1 MNFTSIIS
9 LKIFLL
15 SICFFQCLN
24 VYCQKDIDNLK
35 FKKHTIYLF
44 SRGTKTKSGLIADK
58 FNISDKNITHV
69 GIGFIKNDSLK
80 IYNVIDCDTDIKL
93 LKDQLK
99 PGDDGVPY
107 FYVIDLNGKIV
118 EVVSGKYT
126 EGKMDKI
133 QEAID

>member
-1 MNFTSIIS
+1 
-9 LKIFLL
+9 
-15 SICFFQCLN
+15 

-80 IYNVIDCDTDIKL
+80 IYNVIDCDTTKNALRVDN
-93 LKDQLK
+93 LKSFVND
-99 PGDDGVPY
+99 
-107 FYVIDLNGKIV
+107 
-118 EVVSGKYT
+118 
-126 EGKMDKI
+126 DKI
-133 QEAID
+133 YYLSIWECKNNKNDYKNLVKVCDKYIIKKIFF